1 MAKFKKTL
9 AAFAMPAV
17 ALIAAAVTCFFVPFD
32 KQYLDYFDFR
42 TLACLFCTLAVV
54 CAFKI

>member
-9 AAFAMPAV
+9 AAFAMPVV

-42 TLACLFCTLAVV
+42 TLAV
-54 CAFKI
+54 CSAR